1 MNCLDS
7 SVVAAL
13 RTVDVGTKFSNSQYL
28 VILVDTDEKNADMVA
43 SRVVKEFYDS
53 SKEEDVKVSYEIQ
66 TMQPK
71 ACAVVAS

>member
-1 MNCLDS
+1 MLH
-7 SVVAAL
+7 VVDGVWNKIDYNVNVF
-13 RTVDVGTKFSNSQYL
+13 VDG
-28 VILVDTDEKNADMVA
+28 ILVDTDEKNADMVA